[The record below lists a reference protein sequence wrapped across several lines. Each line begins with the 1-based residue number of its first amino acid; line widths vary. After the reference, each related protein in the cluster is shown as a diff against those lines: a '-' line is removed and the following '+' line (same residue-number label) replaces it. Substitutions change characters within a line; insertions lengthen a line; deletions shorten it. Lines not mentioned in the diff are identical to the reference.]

1 MQRREFLGTML
12 AGGLVLPAAGRARSG
27 GEAQGGGAPAGGAS
41 EGVADGGVADG
52 AGLMRTVI
60 GASWRG
66 PNAGDTHHAGA
77 LEVDWTRRVVR
88 ILWSAALPTRP
99 HGLSAQ
105 PDGGLL
111 VVGVRPGT
119 WLARYDGNGSEVARI
134 DVTREPGGCTLD
146 GHAVESADGRLLF
159 TTETH
164 TASGRGRVGVRESAT
179 MRKLDTW
186 DSLGLEPHQLVRDA
200 AGDLIVANGGIPR
213 TAGDRKHSLDRMDA
227 SLVRLDAG
235 TGKATGHWRLDDPRL
250 SLRHLAWSAGP
261 SGAMARLGVALQAE
275 HDAPEQRRAA
285 PVLAVLEDERLTIP
299 VATSEAVGYA
309 GDIAPA
315 LDGGFV
321 VSSNQVGRALL
332 WHPARG
338 NQLTTI
344 ASLREAYALAGWDGP
359 QRAGGVLVA
368 SAMGV
373 ARWHPSAPALMAPWP
388 QPMALDNHWVLI
400 AAA

>member
-1 MQRREFLGTML
+1 MAL
-12 AGGLVLPAAGRARSG
+12 AGGLVLPAASRTAFASVSAGDTA
-27 GEAQGGGAPAGGAS
+27 GAA
-41 EGVADGGVADG
+41 ADG
-52 AGLMRTVI
+52 AARVTGAADDTGPGRAVI

-66 PNAGDTHHAGA
+66 PNAGDTHFAGA
-77 LEVDWTRRVVR
+77 LEVDWARRVVR

-99 HGLSAQ
+99 HGLTAQ
-105 PDGGLL
+105 ADGGLL

-119 WLARYDGNGSEVARI
+119 WMARYDGAGREVARV

-146 GHAVESADGRLLF
+146 GHAVEGADGRLLF

-164 TASGRGRVGVRESAT
+164 TASGRGRVAVRDLAT

-227 SLVRLDAG
+227 SLVRLDAR
-235 TGKATGHWRLDDPRL
+235 TGKPTGHWRLDDPRL

-261 SGAMARLGVALQAE
+261 TGAMARLGVALQAE

-285 PVLAVLEDERLTIP
+285 PVLAVLENDRLTTP
-299 VATSEAVGYA
+299 VTATEAVGYA

-368 SAMGV
+368 SALGV
-373 ARWHPSAPALMAPWP
+373 ARWHPTAPALMAPWP

-400 AAA
+400 SAA